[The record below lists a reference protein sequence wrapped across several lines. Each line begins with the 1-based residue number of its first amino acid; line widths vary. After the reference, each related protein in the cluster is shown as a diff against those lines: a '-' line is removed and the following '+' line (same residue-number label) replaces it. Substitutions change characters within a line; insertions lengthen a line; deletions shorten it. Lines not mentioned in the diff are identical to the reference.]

1 MASSAPEVSVIIPF
15 YNEEENV
22 DDTLRAVSSALY
34 ASRFPAWELI
44 LVNDGSTDSTKRL
57 LEMWVVHER
66 GWKIVAHDRNMGVG
80 AALRTGIKN
89 ASGRNLVTIEG
100 DLSYNPKDIEKLLA
114 EIAAGYDIV
123 VGSPYAQGGT
133 VHGVGK
139 GRYLLSRLGNL
150 LLSRAIGLKSTCVT
164 NSFRAYNSKG
174 RHLAS
179 RVPHNDKRF
188 HPTIL
193 SLAKIEGLRI
203 REVPVVLEA
212 RKKGK
217 SKTRI
222 VRAVLLHTGLLFSF
236 LKMRI
241 ASTRS
246 RQESRQWSTA
256 GYASSR

>member
-1 MASSAPEVSVIIPF
+1 MAASAPEVSVIIPF

-34 ASRFPAWELI
+34 ASRFPACELV

-57 LEMWVVHER
+57 LEIWVAHER
-66 GWKIVAHDRNMGVG
+66 GWKIVSHHRNMGVG

-100 DLSYNPKDIEKLLA
+100 DLSYNPIDIENLLA
-114 EIAAGYDIV
+114 EIGAGYDIV

-133 VHGVGK
+133 VRGVGK
-139 GRYLLSRLGNL
+139 GRYLISRLGNL

-164 NSFRAYNSKG
+164 NSFRAYNSNS
-174 RHLAS
+174 RHLAL
-179 RVPHNDKRF
+179 RVPYDDKRL

-193 SLAKIEGLRI
+193 SLARIEGLRI
-203 REVPVVLEA
+203 REFPVVLEA

-222 VRAVLLHTGLLFSF
+222 VRTVLLHTGLLFSF

-246 RQESRQWSTA
+246 RQKPRQPSTA
-256 GYASSR
+256 AYASNR